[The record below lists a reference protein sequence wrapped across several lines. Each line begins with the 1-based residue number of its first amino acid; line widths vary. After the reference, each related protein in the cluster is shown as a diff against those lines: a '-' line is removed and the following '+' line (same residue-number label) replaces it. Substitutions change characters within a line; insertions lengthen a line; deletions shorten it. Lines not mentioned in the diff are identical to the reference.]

1 MPNRSLDDYFAEDDE
16 ETEPTESSTA
26 DAAGTGDADP
36 DTESDTEGDAEA
48 NTEYGTDVNTEGDAE
63 VDTASDVDTL
73 ATYRWA
79 PDGAPCPQCGE
90 SVEKR
95 WLDGDEYVCI
105 DCKDW

>member
-16 ETEPTESSTA
+16 ETESTELSTA
-26 DAAGTGDADP
+26 DTDGEDDAEADS
-36 DTESDTEGDAEA
+36 ESDTVADMGSDTKGDAEA
-48 NTEYGTDVNTEGDAE
+48 DSENSVH
-63 VDTASDVDTL
+63 TL
-73 ATYRWA
+73 ATYRWN
-79 PDGAPCPQCGE
+79 PDGTPCPQCGE